1 MLQSRQ
7 DKAELDGG
15 SADPEL
21 DGCEST
27 KVWCATRL
35 SQLRWFQINIHLL

>member
-1 MLQSRQ
+1 MLQSQQ
-7 DKAELDGG
+7 DKVELDGG

-27 KVWCATRL
+27 KVGCATRL
-35 SQLRWFQINIHLL
+35 SQLCWFQINIPLL